1 MSVGRASST
10 LAIYGVYAMAAR
22 TWERDVCGIFNTVW
36 LLSNAFVPIFL
47 LGVPTA
53 ILYFYPQRE
62 NSKALTVQ
70 AGLLLLVSAFFM
82 VVFVFLGG
90 TQVLFESGLLKKH
103 SHLFDGFLL
112 AFLPYLFVQVAGG
125 AVDSMLIA
133 RERTKLQ
140 AALAVF
146 GSVGLF
152 GISVWGWW
160 VHASPT
166 HVLGLM
172 SLNGVLRFVIGY
184 LMLWADLDNREAI
197 DFKGL
202 REFLMYTKSVAL
214 NDTVG
219 AVSRSVDRFVVL
231 ALLGTT
237 VFADYHFG
245 AIEMPIALLLSAIT
259 SVLVPEFSR
268 LFIAGEL
275 GEIRVLWKNIVSGMS
290 ALVLPLFCFLLAFCD
305 VIISIYLPVQYVAST
320 WVFGVFLLM
329 LPLRCA
335 IFNPLLVGIGKAVW
349 AFVGSLLDL
358 VLNLCLS
365 FMLVKLLLFYFP
377 GWAFLGPAIATV
389 IATYAQVFFLF
400 FAISRHLRW
409 RIIEILPWRSIFRR
423 FIIASVAAF
432 TARMI
437 SDFFPNAI
445 PALNFF
451 IGVVSFLLML
461 TAITYISP
469 KDQEELR
476 TLLDSLRTRR

>member
-1 MSVGRASST
+1 
-10 LAIYGVYAMAAR
+10 
-22 TWERDVCGIFNTVW
+22 
-36 LLSNAFVPIFL
+36 
-47 LGVPTA
+47 
-53 ILYFYPQRE
+53 
-62 NSKALTVQ
+62 
-70 AGLLLLVSAFFM
+70 
-82 VVFVFLGG
+82 
-90 TQVLFESGLLKKH
+90 
-103 SHLFDGFLL
+103 
-112 AFLPYLFVQVAGG
+112 
-125 AVDSMLIA
+125 
-133 RERTKLQ
+133 
-140 AALAVF
+140 
-146 GSVGLF
+146 
-152 GISVWGWW
+152 
-160 VHASPT
+160 
-166 HVLGLM
+166 
-172 SLNGVLRFVIGY
+172 
-184 LMLWADLDNREAI
+184 
-197 DFKGL
+197 
-202 REFLMYTKSVAL
+202 MYTKSVAL
-214 NDTVG
+214 NDTIG

-245 AIEMPIALLLSAIT
+245 AIEMPIALLLSSIT

-275 GEIRVLWKNIVSGMS
+275 GEIRLLWKNIVSGMS

-305 VIISIYLPVQYVAST
+305 VIISMYLPQQYVAST

-335 IFNPLLVGIGKAVW
+335 IFNPLLVGIGKATW

-358 VLNLCLS
+358 ILNLCLS
-365 FMLVKLLLFYFP
+365 FMLVKLFLFYIP
-377 GWAFLGPAIATV
+377 DWAFIGPAIATV

-423 FIIASVAAF
+423 FILALVAAF
-432 TARMI
+432 IARMI
-437 SDFFPNAI
+437 SEFLPNAI

-476 TLLDSLRTRR
+476 TFLDSLRTRGRSA